1 MEYDVIIIG
10 AGLSGCVMAEQFATL
25 LNKKV
30 LIIEKRDH
38 IGGNCYDY
46 IDAQTGLLI
55 NKYGAHLFH
64 TNDEGVWKY
73 VQRFGEWVRYDHKVV
88 AYVNGRNVPVPVN
101 METVNVLCDE
111 KLQTEEETKEWF
123 INNTVMCDNA
133 SNNSE
138 ETALMRVGNVLYQK
152 IFKPYTIKQW
162 NKDPKELDPS
172 VLERIP
178 VRYSMD
184 SRYFS
189 DKYQGVPEKGYTKL
203 MYNMISHPN
212 ITVQLNTEYYQS
224 IHKCNILIYTGPI
237 DTYYASHGFPKLE
250 YRSLRFEIER
260 HFNVGYVQPH
270 MVINYPSLDYPFTR
284 IIEYKHL
291 PTQPN
296 TDNSIL
302 IKEYPS
308 DYGEPYYP
316 VPTKRN
322 TDLYEMYKSL
332 SKDEKNVHMIGRLAN
347 YKYFNMDQAIRNAL
361 DYFKATFNNHD
372 GI

>member
-1 MEYDVIIIG
+1 
-10 AGLSGCVMAEQFATL
+10 
-25 LNKKV
+25 
-30 LIIEKRDH
+30 
-38 IGGNCYDY
+38 
-46 IDAQTGLLI
+46 
-55 NKYGAHLFH
+55 
-64 TNDEGVWKY
+64 
-73 VQRFGEWVRYDHKVV
+73 
-88 AYVNGRNVPVPVN
+88 
-101 METVNVLCDE
+101 
-111 KLQTEEETKEWF
+111 
-123 INNTVMCDNA
+123 
-133 SNNSE
+133 
-138 ETALMRVGNVLYQK
+138 
-152 IFKPYTIKQW
+152 
-162 NKDPKELDPS
+162 
-172 VLERIP
+172 
-178 VRYSMD
+178 
-184 SRYFS
+184 
-189 DKYQGVPEKGYTKL
+189 
-203 MYNMISHPN
+203 
-212 ITVQLNTEYYQS
+212 
-224 IHKCNILIYTGPI
+224 
-237 DTYYASHGFPKLE
+237 
-250 YRSLRFEIER
+250 
-260 HFNVGYVQPH
+260 